1 LRRTYVLNGFDMS
14 EKLYRYDL
22 FVATHDDECI
32 RMILDAPSR
41 EQACRAIIH
50 GFHGVGVRYIDN
62 YYPLLHSHL
71 IDVIDESDI
80 DDEDDEY

>member
-1 LRRTYVLNGFDMS
+1 MS

-62 YYPLLHSHL
+62 YYPLDPCNMLVWGMM
-71 IDVIDESDI
+71 VILGSNAGD
-80 DDEDDEY
+80 